1 MREEHMHET
10 EKDKILTELD
20 EELLATKEL
29 QRQVQHAG
37 VNLDEVSLPDVD
49 TDAMISR
56 LNQSVEDLLSG
67 AVSPEDVEARNA
79 PIEEQISALDERYS
93 EQVRES
99 GDPGLVTALDAE
111 NEAKAEHF
119 PHTAQLLVRDA
130 AQRAAA
136 RPSK

>member
-1 MREEHMHET
+1 MAYVGDESDEA

-56 LNQSVEDLLSG
+56 LNQSVEDLVQQAGSMSPSAFRSDSASFPWLHPSVG
-67 AVSPEDVEARNA
+67 APCGR
-79 PIEEQISALDERYS
+79 
-93 EQVRES
+93 
-99 GDPGLVTALDAE
+99 
-111 NEAKAEHF
+111 
-119 PHTAQLLVRDA
+119 
-130 AQRAAA
+130 RA
-136 RPSK
+136 